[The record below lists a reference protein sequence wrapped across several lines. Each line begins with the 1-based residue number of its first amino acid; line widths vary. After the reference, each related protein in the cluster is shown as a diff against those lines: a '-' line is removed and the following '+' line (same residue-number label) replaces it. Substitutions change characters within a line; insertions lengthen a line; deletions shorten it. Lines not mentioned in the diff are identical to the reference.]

1 MRRRSA
7 IIVTVALGAAAVGL
21 YELKYKVA
29 ELETEATRL
38 AGDLAKERQAIHVLS
53 TDWAFLNRPENLAEL
68 AEEYLDLV
76 PLDVDRFVAA
86 HELPK
91 RPKPPAELAQA
102 DAAPPAEAAR

>member
-7 IIVTVALGAAAVGL
+7 IVVTFALGAAAVGL

-53 TDWAFLNRPENLAEL
+53 TDWAYLNRPENLEEL
-68 AEEYLDLV
+68 AEKYLDLV
-76 PLDVDRFVAA
+76 PLEGDRIVAA
-86 HELPK
+86 HDLPK
-91 RPKPPAELAQA
+91 RMKPPAELAQA
-102 DAAPPAEAAR
+102 ETAAPGDGAQ